1 MMITYRQLQD
11 YISRMTEEQ
20 LNANVTVWIDDEF
33 LSVDH
38 AELVNDNEE
47 DRLDDGHPILVVL

>member
-1 MMITYRQLQD
+1 MITYRQLQD

-47 DRLDDGHPILVVL
+47 DRLDDGHPILVIL

>member
-1 MMITYRQLQD
+1 MITYRQLQD
-11 YISRMTEEQ
+11 YISQMTEEQ

-47 DRLDDGHPILVVL
+47 DRLDNGHPILVVL

>member
-1 MMITYRQLQD
+1 MITYRQLQD

>member
-1 MMITYRQLQD
+1 MITYRQLQD

-38 AELVNDNEE
+38 VGLVNVNEE
-47 DRLDDGHPILVVL
+47 DRHKWPSHPILVVL